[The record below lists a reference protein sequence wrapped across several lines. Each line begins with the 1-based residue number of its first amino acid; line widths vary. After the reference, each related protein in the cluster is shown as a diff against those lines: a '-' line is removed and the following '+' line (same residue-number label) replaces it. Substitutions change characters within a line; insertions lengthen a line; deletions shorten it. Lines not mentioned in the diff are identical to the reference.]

1 MNRNKALR
9 GAKTVIENWMCLKE
23 NDQLLI
29 VTDSSHKEEAE
40 LLKQI
45 AEECGSTADIMVAH
59 TKGKLVGVYFDA
71 HPFAFSDYDFI
82 IGATDYSLVT
92 TLAAKNAINEGKKFL
107 SLPLHTNDGRSMLE
121 YDFLLCDTDKSRTL
135 AQRVVKK
142 LHNAHIIH
150 LVTNIGTDVYFYKKD
165 RHAKFFNGKVHD
177 CEGYS
182 SASIE
187 VYIPIQ
193 EDKTHGVVA
202 ADGSYGYA
210 GKVITPFNIVFNH
223 GKITEIEESESG
235 NILRDFIEEYK
246 DDKMYT
252 AGEFGIG
259 LNPLSHCD
267 GNCYIEDESTLGTV
281 HIGLGRNLALG
292 GRWEAS
298 GHFDITIKNPDVY
311 ADGVKIIHAGKII
324 I

>member
-1 MNRNKALR
+1 MNRTKALR
-9 GAKTVIENWMCLKE
+9 GAKIVIENWMCLKE
-23 NDQLLI
+23 GDRLLI
-29 VTDSSHKEEAE
+29 VTDSGHKEEAE
-40 LLKQI
+40 LLRQI
-45 AEECGSTADIMVAH
+45 AEEAGSKPDIMVVQ

-71 HPFAFSDYDFI
+71 NPFAFSDYDYI

-92 TLAAKNAINEGKKFL
+92 TLAAKYAIRDGKKFL

-121 YDFLLCDTDKSRTL
+121 YDFMMCDTDRSRTA
-135 AQRVVKK
+135 AQALIKK
-142 LHNAHIIH
+142 LQNAHIIH
-150 LVTNIGTDVYFYKKD
+150 ITTAAGTDIYFYKKD
-165 RHAKFFNGKVHD
+165 RQAKFFNGKVHD
-177 CEGYS
+177 CDGYS

-187 VYIPIQ
+187 VYIPVQ
-193 EDKTHGVVA
+193 EDRTHGTLV

-210 GKVITPFNIVFNH
+210 GRIVTPFSIVFSH
-223 GKITEIEESESG
+223 GKITEIENSESG
-235 NILRDFIEEYK
+235 NILKHFIEEYK

-267 GNCYIEDESTLGTV
+267 GNCYIEDESSLGTV

-292 GRWEAS
+292 GIWEAS
-298 GHFDITIKNPDVY
+298 GHFDLTIKKPDVY
-311 ADGVKIIHAGKII
+311 ADGFKIIHSGKII